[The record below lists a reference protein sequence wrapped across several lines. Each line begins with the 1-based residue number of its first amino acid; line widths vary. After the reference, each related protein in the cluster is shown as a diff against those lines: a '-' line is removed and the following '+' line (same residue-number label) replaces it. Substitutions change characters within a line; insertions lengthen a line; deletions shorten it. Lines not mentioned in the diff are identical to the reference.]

1 MPIVNP
7 SHILNDK
14 AVITV
19 VLFYVFIIVTWKL
32 IKMLEVFFD
41 INKYPTL
48 HFLTLNLTRETIIL
62 KFLL

>member
-48 HFLTLNLTRETIIL
+48 HFLTLNLTPERL
-62 KFLL
+62 SY